1 MRELENFF
9 TSRRNNIAII
19 LKASQA
25 VTSPSFTVKSL
36 ASLGGRMDLVARAI
50 ISSFMTKK
58 GLRKNIFFI
67 SVFEGP
73 PNPPLV
79 FMIDGTKF
87 ESYSLISEKDVGE
100 IILKALKGESQNGV
114 FIQKEN
120 FRNIVNFFLQ
130 RLKRNQIVYLH
141 EKGVDIRRI
150 PISRL
155 RDSKVFILGDHKG
168 IDKKDERWLVT
179 KEISMVSIG
188 PISYL
193 SSHSITIVLEEIFR
207 AQENL

>member
-1 MRELENFF
+1 MDS
-9 TSRRNNIAII
+9 SRSGRLTIPQNCRII
-19 LKASQA
+19 LESILEWLLIKKDEGYDIEDLIRRILTLIKEEKYIEPFAK
-25 VTSPSFTVKSL
+25 TLFT
-36 ASLGGRMDLVARAI
+36 
-50 ISSFMTKK
+50 
-58 GLRKNIFFI
+58 N
-67 SVFEGP
+67 
-73 PNPPLV
+73 
-79 FMIDGTKF
+79 
-87 ESYSLISEKDVGE
+87 
-100 IILKALKGESQNGV
+100 LKGESQNGV

-150 PISRL
+150 TKSRP
-155 RDSKVFILGDHKG
+155 RDSKVFIVGDHKG

>member
-1 MRELENFF
+1 
-9 TSRRNNIAII
+9 
-19 LKASQA
+19 
-25 VTSPSFTVKSL
+25 
-36 ASLGGRMDLVARAI
+36 MDLVARAI

-114 FIQKEN
+114 FIQKES

-130 RLKRNQIVYLH
+130 RLKRKQIVYLH

-155 RDSKVFILGDHKG
+155 RNSKVFILGDHKG

-179 KEISMVSIG
+179 KDISTVSIG

-193 SSHSITIVLEEIFR
+193 SSHSITMVLEEIFR